1 MTQSKGYVDP
11 QYLAAVAERLKDAK
25 ERSYSLMHVQT
36 GQRVLDVGC
45 GPGTDTL
52 PLAHLV
58 GSTGEVVGVDTDADM
73 IAQANL
79 SAASAGVASWV
90 THQQADTMALP
101 FETASFDACRCERML
116 QHVMHPDQA
125 VSEMVRVTKPD
136 GWVVAGEPDW
146 GTHSISTSEVD
157 IERRLARVHA
167 ERCIRNGYIGRQL
180 YSMFT
185 QQQLR
190 EISVSLET
198 LFLTQY
204 AVARNLFLLDCRE
217 REAVVAG
224 LVTEDDLQRW
234 RASLEQAEA
243 GGVFFGSMC
252 GVMVAGRRR

>member
-11 QYLAAVAERLKDAK
+11 QYLAAVAERLKEAK

-58 GSTGEVVGVDTDADM
+58 G
-73 IAQANL
+73 
-79 SAASAGVASWV
+79 
-90 THQQADTMALP
+90 
-101 FETASFDACRCERML
+101 
-116 QHVMHPDQA
+116 
-125 VSEMVRVTKPD
+125 
-136 GWVVAGEPDW
+136 
-146 GTHSISTSEVD
+146 
-157 IERRLARVHA
+157 
-167 ERCIRNGYIGRQL
+167 YICRQL

-190 EISVSLET
+190 EISVSLVT

-243 GGVFFGSMC
+243 DGVFFGSMC